1 MNFNKILMLDLE
13 TTSLNVFDAK
23 IWEVGAV
30 LVSFPHFKVIEA
42 YEYTVGVLPEDWDEE
57 TLEWAKKTYPPH
69 IVELATS
76 SPLGMVKPAEDFISW
91 VERLDLKRTIIM
103 CNHPEYDISV
113 LKANLPTGYKL
124 PWSHRNVQDLQSVI
138 WGLVHYNSS
147 IFMSLSDA
155 LKNGS
160 KTSHRAV
167 QDCLDQIEWLQSAF
181 ELRSKQ

>member
-1 MNFNKILMLDLE
+1 MNFNKILMIDLE
-13 TTSLNVFDAK
+13 TTSLNVFEAK

-42 YEYTVGVLPEDWDEE
+42 YEYTCPVPLVDWDDS
-57 TLEWAKKTYPPH
+57 TAIWATKTYPEHVLNQAMGNPKGQ
-69 IVELATS
+69 VS
-76 SPLGMVKPAEDFISW
+76 PAEDFISW

-103 CNHPEYDISV
+103 ANHPEYDISV
-113 LKANLPTGYKL
+113 LKSNLPTGYKL

-138 WGLVHYNSS
+138 WGLVHYNSG
-147 IFMSLSDA
+147 IFKSLSDA
-155 LKNGS
+155 QKNAS